1 MNSVNQESTPTQEHY
16 HYTLYSLLFCQGYA
30 QRIATHRQPRST
42 CQHSFRGK
50 ELKLPPGALTS
61 QQLPG
66 NPDQT
71 LHVKPQKLMQFVLYI
86 FVFHMYTHTCVYII
100 CHKMHFHIYNRK
112 TCICW
117 SKHNNSGI
125 MLLVLGVGSKKVLGK
140 YRGWEYGDEAA
151 QDSKRWTQGKRR
163 RIIGLWLD
171 PTNYTLVRTSAPKS
185 GEAEFSYHFNFLSK
199 VFLQSMGGPIQVQRN
214 SLRHEPVNA
223 DMWKLRW
230 RWNSKSRLLKGID
243 CGGFDGFALWFFP
256 IMK

>member
-1 MNSVNQESTPTQEHY
+1 MH
-16 HYTLYSLLFCQGYA
+16 LLVQ
-30 QRIATHRQPRST
+30 T
-42 CQHSFRGK
+42 
-50 ELKLPPGALTS
+50 
-61 QQLPG
+61 QQLR
-66 NPDQT
+66 N
-71 LHVKPQKLMQFVLYI
+71 HVARLG
-86 FVFHMYTHTCVYII
+86 
-100 CHKMHFHIYNRK
+100 
-112 TCICW
+112 CW
-117 SKHNNSGI
+117 IKKSFGKIQRVGI
-125 MLLVLGVGSKKVLGK
+125 WG
-140 YRGWEYGDEAA
+140 RRA